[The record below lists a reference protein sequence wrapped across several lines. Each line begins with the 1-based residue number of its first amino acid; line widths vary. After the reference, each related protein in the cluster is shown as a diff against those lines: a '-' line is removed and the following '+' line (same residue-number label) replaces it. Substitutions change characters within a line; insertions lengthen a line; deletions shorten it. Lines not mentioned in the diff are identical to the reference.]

1 MIENREK
8 QKVSLVE
15 LIQTETKANY
25 DELESGQ
32 VSTKLSR
39 SNSVELIKQRTID
52 FKKEAVSTFILDD
65 HEDFDQQYFS

>member
-25 DELESGQ
+25 DELESG
-32 VSTKLSR
+32 
-39 SNSVELIKQRTID
+39 
-52 FKKEAVSTFILDD
+52 
-65 HEDFDQQYFS
+65 